1 MDKYLLIYTTEDCHE
16 CGGGMSYEEFTNL
29 ELMTAFIN
37 ASKTAYTNFNY
48 YYACK
53 VDSEIE
59 YTKQKVVSFI
69 PKVKQL

>member
-1 MDKYLLIYTTEDCHE
+1 MKEYLLIYTTGDCPE
-16 CGGGMSYEEFTNL
+16 CGGMSYELFPSL

-37 ASKTAYTNFNY
+37 ASKAAYKNFNY
-48 YYACK
+48 HYACK

-69 PKVKQL
+69 PKIKQL